1 MEDRQAMLTDLAVVM
16 LDEGMVAVQSPC
28 ELADIIQH
36 HFGIHRHEFQVYR
49 SYPEHFIVVF

>member
-1 MEDRQAMLTDLAVVM
+1 MLTDLAVVM